1 MKKIAR
7 KKPTTE
13 GRPQLRATLG
23 ELAREEAQRQLTLGL
38 RTLVRENLRE
48 FVISAGAAALV
59 GVLEEERTQLVGARY
74 ARLPTRTARRW
85 GSASGELVMGG
96 RRVRVPRPRARTLE
110 GEELQLPSW
119 TAFAAE
125 DPLSERAV
133 EQMLIGVTTRR
144 YARSLEPL
152 PADLPGRGT
161 SKSAVSRRFV
171 AATERQMAEW
181 LGRDLGALDLGVLM
195 IDGVHIDER
204 VLLVALGVDADG
216 KKHVLGVREGAT
228 ENAVACTALLADLR
242 DRGLRTDR
250 PTLIVIDGSKAIAA
264 AVRNVF
270 GERAVV
276 QRCQAHKARNVVDQ
290 LPDDMKPSVRQAL
303 RDAYAATDP
312 DRAARML
319 TNLVRRLESDH
330 PGAASSLQEG
340 LDETLT
346 VKRLGLP
353 KKLERQLSTT
363 NAIENL
369 IGAVRRLSRRVKR
382 WRDGRMVLRW
392 TVAAVADAA
401 TRFRRIT
408 GARDGMAQLMRA
420 LERLSKPAAST
431 NRASRAKAA
440 A

>member
-7 KKPTTE
+7 KKPKTE
-13 GRPQLRATLG
+13 ATPQLRATLG
-23 ELAREEAQRQLTLGL
+23 ELAREEAQRQLALGL
-38 RTLVRENLRE
+38 RSLVRENLRE
-48 FVISAGAAALV
+48 FVISAGTAALV
-59 GVLEEERTQLVGARY
+59 GVLEEERTRLVGDRY
-74 ARLPTRTARRW
+74 ARLPSRTARRS
-85 GSASGELVMGG
+85 GSAPGELVMGG
-96 RRVRVPRPRARTLE
+96 RRVRVRRPRARTLD
-110 GEELQLPSW
+110 GQELQLPSW
-119 TAFAAE
+119 TAFGAE
-125 DPLSERAV
+125 DPLNERAV
-133 EQMLIGVTTRR
+133 EQMLVGVTTRR

-152 PADLPGRGT
+152 PADLQGRGT

-171 AATERQMAEW
+171 AATEKQMAEW
-181 LGRDLGALDLGVLM
+181 VGRDLSTLDLGVLM

-228 ENAVACTALLADLR
+228 ENAIACTALLADLR

-250 PTLIVIDGSKAIAA
+250 PTLIVIDGSKALAK
-264 AVRNVF
+264 AVRSVF

-276 QRCQAHKARNVVDQ
+276 QRCQAHKTRNVVDQ

-312 DRAARML
+312 NRAEKML
-319 TNLVRRLESDH
+319 TNLVRRLQNDH
-330 PGAASSLQEG
+330 PGAASSLEEG
-340 LDETLT
+340 LDETIT
-346 VKRLGLP
+346 VKRLRLP

-382 WRDGRMVLRW
+382 WRNGRMVLRW

-408 GARDGMAQLMRA
+408 GAREGMTPLMRA
-420 LERLSKPAAST
+420 LERLSKPAASAT
-431 NRASRAKAA
+431 TPSRARAA
-440 A
+440 